1 MKLLQLFQE
10 VKDEKLSKEQI
21 EDYHKQLSELR
32 ADIKIELAGIQKER
46 AMFMLKDMEKLEK
59 SVAQAKIEWSGTE
72 KGQREIEL
80 KAYVSATTD
89 HINSLKTRIYALL

>member
-32 ADIKIELAGIQKER
+32 ADIKIELAGVEKER
-46 AMFMLKDMEKLEK
+46 AMFMLANPEK
-59 SVAQAKIEWSGTE
+59 SVSQRVVEWKGGE

-80 KAYVSATTD
+80 KAYLSATTD

>member
-10 VKDEKLSKEQI
+10 VKDERLSKEQI
-21 EDYHKQLSELR
+21 ENFHKQLCELR
-32 ADIKIELAGIQKER
+32 ADIKIELSGVEKER
-46 AMFMLKDMEKLEK
+46 AMFMLRTPEK
-59 SVAQAKIEWSGTE
+59 SVAQRIVEWKGGE

-80 KAYVSATTD
+80 KAYLSATSD

>member
-10 VKDEKLSKEQI
+10 VKDEKLNKEQI

-46 AMFMLKDMEKLEK
+46 AMFMLRHNEQPANHREINWKGGE
-59 SVAQAKIEWSGTE
+59 Q
-72 KGQREIEL
+72 GQREIEL
-80 KAYVSATTD
+80 KAYLSATTD